1 MSISDH
7 IFVLSTHSPREI
19 AASYCQLLYDDYEIK
34 EAGGLVYQERVT
46 VERQRIS
53 IDAFRYY
60 SPELIK
66 QIKLDTLGFDPN
78 LMISIFYHNPSLE
91 IVELRN
97 EVLRGAAGLIK
108 TINCSLAVS
117 FEDMYVLNYHEGVL
131 MLMENPHFKYWTEE
145 RLRLFADI
153 PYKFKSK

>member
-1 MSISDH
+1 MSISDR

-19 AASYCQLLYDDYEIK
+19 AASYCQLLYDDYEIE

-60 SPELIK
+60 SPERIK

-78 LMISIFYHNPSLE
+78 MMIAIVYQNPSLE
-91 IVELRN
+91 IEEHRN

-117 FEDMYVLNYHEGVL
+117 FEDMYVLSYNEGVL
-131 MLMENPHFKYWTEE
+131 MLMENPHLKYWTED
-145 RLRLFADI
+145 RLLLFAGI
-153 PYKFKSK
+153 PYKFKSP